1 MNISR
6 NYIVEI
12 IGILVKVELDLQMVL
27 HAHFHVDLFA
37 SLGHLLL
44 PNNPNLLLLDQIRTV
59 GAGGHNAQ
67 TITNTD
73 IDAVVGFE
81 LLRDLLEGKLERLGI
96 SGTIQRECGGT
107 YLPSHQSAGLLEL
120 LLLM

>member
-1 MNISR
+1 M
-6 NYIVEI
+6 EI
-12 IGILVKVELDLQMVL
+12 ISILVEVELDLQMVL

-37 SLGHLLL
+37 SLGFLLL
-44 PNNPNLLLLDQIRTV
+44 LNDPNFLLLDQIRTV
-59 GAGGHNAQ
+59 GASGHNAQ

-96 SGTIQRECGGT
+96 SGKIQRKSEGT
-107 YLPSHQSAGLLEL
+107 YLPSHQSAGLLDL